1 MNAWQMFLV
10 KLILGTAIM
19 AFLLWLLPL
28 LGIGVA
34 LVVRALLLWLAI
46 WLIWTLR
53 NRNGG

>member
-1 MNAWQMFLV
+1 MFLV

-53 NRNGG
+53 NRNGS